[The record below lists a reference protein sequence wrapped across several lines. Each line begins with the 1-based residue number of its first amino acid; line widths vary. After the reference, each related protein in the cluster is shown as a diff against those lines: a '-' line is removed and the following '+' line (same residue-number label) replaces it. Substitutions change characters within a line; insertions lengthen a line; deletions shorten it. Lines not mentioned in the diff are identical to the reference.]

1 MEIETLSGQPDEL
14 TVVWGGLEG
23 PDSKILIDGNQY
35 EVVKESIQVL
45 FGCALTGERMPVVA
59 TSSINLAEAV
69 WMQLSLLPEV
79 ELVYGIREGNVLHVF
94 SVINELDDAV
104 EDRICD
110 MEELIIDNFDSF
122 DFDFNL
128 VVRGNRE
135 MEEILS
141 MRYFTFR
148 YERSLS

>member
-79 ELVYGIREGNVLHVF
+79 ELVYGIREGNVLHVV

-110 MEELIIDNFDSF
+110 MEELIIDKFDSF